1 MKKAKNAREGISSEF
16 LRVSDAKDI
25 LGFSTEKP
33 VRRAI
38 VEGLLPHYRFG
49 RTILLKR
56 EDILASVKRVS
67 SRQEILC

>member
-1 MKKAKNAREGISSEF
+1 MKRPKSASKGPESEF
-16 LRVSDAKDI
+16 LRVADGKAS
-25 LGFSTEKP
+25 LGFNTVKAI
-33 VRRAI
+33 RRAI

-56 EDILASVKRVS
+56 EDIMASLQRVA